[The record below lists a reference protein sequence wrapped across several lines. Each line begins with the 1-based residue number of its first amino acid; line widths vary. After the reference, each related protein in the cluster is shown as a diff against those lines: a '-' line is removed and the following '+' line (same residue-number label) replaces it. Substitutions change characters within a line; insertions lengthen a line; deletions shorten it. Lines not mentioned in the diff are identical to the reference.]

1 MSITTFKHSIIFG
14 GLLATTITLNAFAFD
29 LDEVQN
35 GDKPYLQQFNS
46 LDKNANETL
55 TWSEAKADKGVKHKD
70 FKTFDG
76 DNDGSL
82 TYEEYAELKTKTGQK
97 AIKSAMS
104 DSWIT
109 TKVKARLLEEEALK
123 SLKISVE
130 THKGQV
136 LLSGFV
142 SDASLKSKAEELVSG
157 VEGVKSVKNAIVV
170 KES

>member
-1 MSITTFKHSIIFG
+1 MSMSKYKQAIIFG

-35 GDKPYLQQFNS
+35 GTQPYQEEFKA
-46 LDKNANETL
+46 LDKNNNSTL
-55 TWSEAKADKGVKHKD
+55 TWTEVQQDKNVKKKD
-70 FKTFDG
+70 FKAFDH
-76 DNDGSL
+76 DKDGTLS
-82 TYEEYAELKTKTGQK
+82 YEEFAELKTQTSQK
-97 AIKSAMS
+97 AIKGAMS

-109 TKVKARLLEEEALK
+109 TKVKAKLLEEESLK

-130 THKGQV
+130 THQGEV

-142 SDASLKSKAEELVSG
+142 GDASLKTKAEQVVSA

-170 KES
+170 KS

>member
-1 MSITTFKHSIIFG
+1 MSITTLKQAAIFG

-29 LDEVQN
+29 LNEVQN
-35 GDKPYLQQFNS
+35 GDKPYLEQFNS

-55 TWSEAKADKGVKHKD
+55 NWSEAKADKGVKEKD
-70 FKTFDG
+70 FKTYDT
-76 DNDGSL
+76 DNDGTL
-82 TYEEYAELKTKTGQK
+82 TYDEYAELKTKTGQK
-97 AIKSAMS
+97 AIKVAMS

-142 SDASLKSKAEELVSG
+142 SDSTLKSKAEELVST

-170 KES
+170 KG

>member
-1 MSITTFKHSIIFG
+1 MLMSKYKQAIIFG

-29 LDEVQN
+29 LQEVQN
-35 GDKPYLQQFNS
+35 GDKPYLEEFNA
-46 LDKNANETL
+46 LDKNTNNTL
-55 TWSEAKADKGVKHKD
+55 TWAEVQSDKGVKQAD
-70 FKTFDG
+70 FKTFDH
-76 DNDGSL
+76 DKDGSL
-82 TYEEYAELKTKTGQK
+82 SYEEYAELKTQVSQK
-97 AIKSAMS
+97 AVKGAMS

-130 THKGQV
+130 THKGEV

-142 SDASLKSKAEELVSG
+142 SDASLKTKAEELVAS

-170 KES
+170 KG

>member
-1 MSITTFKHSIIFG
+1 MSITTLKQAAIFG

-46 LDKNANETL
+46 LDKNANDVL
-55 TWSEAKADKGVKHKD
+55 NWSEAKADKGVKEKD
-70 FKTFDG
+70 FKAYDTDQDG
-76 DNDGSL
+76 TL
-82 TYEEYAELKTKTGQK
+82 TYDEYAELKTKTGQK
-97 AIKSAMS
+97 AIKVAMS

-130 THKGQV
+130 THRGQV

-142 SDASLKSKAEELVSG
+142 SDSTLKSKAEELVSS

-170 KES
+170 KG

>member
-1 MSITTFKHSIIFG
+1 MSITTLKQAAIFG

-46 LDKNANETL
+46 LDKNANDVL
-55 TWSEAKADKGVKHKD
+55 NWSEAKADKGVKEKD
-70 FKTFDG
+70 FKAYDTDQDG
-76 DNDGSL
+76 TL
-82 TYEEYAELKTKTGQK
+82 TYDEYAELKTKTGQK
-97 AIKSAMS
+97 AIKVAMS

-142 SDASLKSKAEELVSG
+142 SDSTLKSKAEELVSS

-170 KES
+170 KG

>member
-1 MSITTFKHSIIFG
+1 MSKTILKQAVIFG

-29 LDEVQN
+29 INEVQN
-35 GDKPYLQQFNS
+35 GDKPFLQQFNS

-55 TWSEAKADKGVKHKD
+55 NWSEAKADKGVKHKD
-70 FKTFDG
+70 FKTYDT
-76 DNDGSL
+76 DNDGTL
-82 TYEEYAELKTKTGQK
+82 TYQEYADLKTKTGQK
-97 AIKSAMS
+97 EIKSVMS

-142 SDASLKSKAEELVSG
+142 SDASLKAKAEELVSG